1 MATRYYETSFQIIK
15 TDRDATLTNLY
26 DSFHQF
32 DNRFTV
38 ESGTGYIVFNNM
50 VKLDIIAASSS
61 GTPTWRYLNPL
72 DTVVISSTL
81 NFNGSYTAR
90 IVITE
95 HGFLCR
101 ATTTSYSNANFI
113 LFFYIKDNNTA
124 YINLSGN
131 SGTNNID
138 SYSNTYRMNTNGVG
152 DVSGYG
158 FQKICNVQ
166 LVSPYVLFSTANVIT
181 TSNGN
186 FAVLDDFRSCS
197 VVSPFSTVT
206 INNKNYMAIGT
217 NTLVE
222 APAT

>member
-1 MATRYYETSFQIIK
+1 MATRYYESSFQLIK
-15 TDRDATLTNLY
+15 TDRDTSLANLY
-26 DSFHQF
+26 NCFHQF

-50 VKLDIIAASSS
+50 VKLDIIASSS
-61 GTPTWRYLNPL
+61 TGNPTWRYLNPL
-72 DTVVISSTL
+72 DTAVVSSTQS
-81 NFNGSYTAR
+81 FNGSYTAK

-95 HGFLCR
+95 HSFLCR
-101 ATTTSYSNANFI
+101 ASSSSSFVLFI
-113 LFFYIKDNNTA
+113 YIKDNNTA
-124 YINLSGN
+124 YLSLSGN
-131 SGTNNID
+131 STANLDALTNI
-138 SYSNTYRMNTNGVG
+138 YRMNTNGIG

-166 LVSPYVLFSTANVIT
+166 LISPYVLFSTANVIT
-181 TSNGN
+181 TSGGN
-186 FAVLDDFRSCS
+186 FALLDDFRSCS